1 MFKCLDGL
9 RLRRVQAVYCFSSC
23 LKGLSQKLSKPRSRR
38 HEALI
43 IISIS
48 KVEYE
53 HLVRVDSCQCS
64 SCRLDV
70 RGLSLGMN
78 SYKRRGLS

>member
-9 RLRRVQAVYCFSSC
+9 RLRRVQAVYCFSSS
-23 LKGLSQKLSKPRSRR
+23 LKGLSQKLSKPISRR
-38 HEALI
+38 HEAEVLSSDHYI
-43 IISIS
+43 DF
-48 KVEYE
+48 K
-53 HLVRVDSCQCS
+53 RVDSYQCN

-78 SYKRRGLS
+78 SYKRRGLI